1 MKLIIDKLILQLGRV
16 IRSTFLTG
24 KTFIKI
30 EEGVKLLIAISP
42 QNHEHF
48 NSHWHNE
55 LKGGKNSIFGWTIHC
70 LPQRLKNNVF

>member
-1 MKLIIDKLILQLGRV
+1 MKLIIDELILQLGRV

-48 NSHWHNE
+48 NSHGTMSQN
-55 LKGGKNSIFGWTIHC
+55 LGKKSIFSGQFTIC
-70 LPQRLKNNVF
+70 FKG